1 MPSSHPERQGQAH
14 RYFQTRE
21 GSSRRNAERAI
32 SSVRYAGLT
41 IKTATECVIVR
52 VEKAAIIRVTHDE
65 PAFSEMFIA
74 HLLARTI
81 RVEVDLID
89 QLFNSSK
96 NV

>member
-1 MPSSHPERQGQAH
+1 M
-14 RYFQTRE
+14 
-21 GSSRRNAERAI
+21 RNR
-32 SSVRYAGLT
+32 
-41 IKTATECVIVR
+41 R

-74 HLLARTI
+74 HLWARTI